1 MTVVKLVVRKRAES
15 LNKLLNMHRMTR
27 HSYNKRWQA
36 AIRSASLL
44 FLTGHDFLIETIS
57 SAREKESLTASAIAD
72 I

>member
-36 AIRSASLL
+36 AIKSASLSFRTDL
-44 FLTGHDFLIETIS
+44 DSLIVIIS
-57 SAREKESLTASAIAD
+57 LAREKESLIASAIAD
-72 I
+72 T